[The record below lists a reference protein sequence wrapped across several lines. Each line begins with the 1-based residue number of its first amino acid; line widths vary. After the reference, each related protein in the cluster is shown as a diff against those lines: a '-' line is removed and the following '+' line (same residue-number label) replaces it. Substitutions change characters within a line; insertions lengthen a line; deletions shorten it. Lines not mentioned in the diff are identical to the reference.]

1 MPIIRKENQYDSSI
15 IIFECHRGSG
25 GGVSVCCWRLTH
37 KGGQIG
43 GGMVM
48 LTNIPTSVSVFAAI
62 S

>member
-1 MPIIRKENQYDSSI
+1 MEEGLVAGVS
-15 IIFECHRGSG
+15 
-25 GGVSVCCWRLTH
+25 VSVCCWWLTH

-48 LTNIPTSVSVFAAI
+48 LTNIPTTASVFAAI